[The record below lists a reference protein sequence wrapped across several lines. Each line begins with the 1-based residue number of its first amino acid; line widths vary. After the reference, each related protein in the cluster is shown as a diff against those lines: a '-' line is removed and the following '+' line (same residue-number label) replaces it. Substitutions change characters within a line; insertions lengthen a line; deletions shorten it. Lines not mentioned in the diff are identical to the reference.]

1 MNPNGQATKLAA
13 VEGVFTATEIPFPEP
28 HNQLVDTQGNPVHTR
43 MSLMARLDQKL
54 TEKSGLSNGTV
65 VLIPIVCAAIMVV
78 FYWGGSLI
86 GVARD
91 DQQKKLEIQQL
102 QNDVNSLKQ
111 DTKEI
116 KTTLQAMEI
125 KSAYAL
131 GAGTAHE
138 NEKPK
143 TKEKK

>member
-13 VEGVFTATEIPFPEP
+13 VEGVFTATEIPFPDQ

-54 TEKSGLSNGTV
+54 TEKPGWSNGTV
-65 VLIPIVCAAIMVV
+65 LLVSLILPVLMAL

-102 QNDVNSLKQ
+102 QNDVNTLKQ

-116 KTTLQAMEI
+116 KDTLKNIEVRE
-125 KSAYAL
+125 AYKL
-131 GAGTAHE
+131 GAGTSHE

-143 TKEKK
+143 EKK